1 MLIDIVRMTSLHAG
15 SRGVG
20 NTKFIPSFPR
30 MARVLGAPRGR
41 RVGLTVNLL
50 ATTTLGTEK
59 SAFYPFPDENFFLL
73 YCYAHGIM
81 RPKVRNTCFSADCSS
96 YPGAHKGL
104 EEGW

>member
-50 ATTTLGTEK
+50 ATTTHISNTLALDYSG
-59 SAFYPFPDENFFLL
+59 LL
-73 YCYAHGIM
+73 
-81 RPKVRNTCFSADCSS
+81 RFQF
-96 YPGAHKGL
+96 
-104 EEGW
+104 